1 MGALIG
7 LGITWAVL
15 ARFTVPALLENRST
29 LGVAL
34 VTAAVV
40 LCVVMFVA
48 HGVNARTATAVLGT
62 LMSLGL
68 VGLLGVASVHFTH
81 LTGVG
86 SEDVT
91 FLQVADAHISL
102 SGLLLAGMI
111 IGSLGVLNDVTVT
124 QASAAWEI
132 HDANPSQGSRA
143 LFGAGMRVGRDHI
156 ASSIYTLILAYA
168 YAGAALPLLLL
179 FVLGGRGF
187 VNVVT
192 SETIAEEVVRALVG
206 SIGLVASV
214 PLTTALAAFVV
225 TAAARDRRAEP
236 APESDASAL
245 PDRAD
250 ADADPR
256 GIG

>member
-15 ARFTVPALLENRST
+15 ARFTFPALLENRST

-132 HDANPSQGSRA
+132 HDANPTQSSRA
-143 LFGAGMRVGRDHI
+143 VFGAGMRVGRDHI
-156 ASSIYTLILAYA
+156 ASSIYTLILA